1 MNTKTRKTRTKVYTD
16 TLVTRIAPQ
25 IKEKFEAICL
35 AEYNTPSYVVRD
47 LIMEYVRNRTA
58 ILNSVAL
65 NGQPQKP
72 KPRQAHEYDLSQ
84 PTAPRPPSAQDWNDW
99 GDTE

>member
-1 MNTKTRKTRTKVYTD
+1 MNTKARKTRTKVYTD

-25 IKEKFEAICL
+25 VKEKFEAICL

-58 ILNSVAL
+58 VLNSVAL
-65 NGQPQKP
+65 HGQQQKP
-72 KPRQAHEYDLSQ
+72 KPRQAHEWDLRE
-84 PTAPRPPSAQDWNDW
+84 PTSPRPPSQQVHDTDWD
-99 GDTE
+99 

>member
-1 MNTKTRKTRTKVYTD
+1 MNTKARKTRTKVYTD

-25 IKEKFEAICL
+25 VKEKFEAICL

-58 ILNSVAL
+58 VLNSVAL
-65 NGQPQKP
+65 HGQQQKP
-72 KPRQAHEYDLSQ
+72 KQRPAHEWDLRE
-84 PTAPRPPSAQDWNDW
+84 PTSPRPPSQQSYDTDWD
-99 GDTE
+99 

>member
-1 MNTKTRKTRTKVYTD
+1 MNTKAKKTRTKVYTD

-25 IKEKFEAICL
+25 VKEKFEAICL

-72 KPRQAHEYDLSQ
+72 KPQRTSEWDLRE
-84 PTAPRPPSAQDWNDW
+84 PTSPRPPSAQQYQDTDWD
-99 GDTE
+99 